1 MVNAGAIAVNR
12 VGLLSTAGSAPA
24 MCFTGAVSVRGRV
37 LESRPCATSPK
48 GSAPDDARP
57 RVGLSPFRLALIAM
71 RLPWRDLARAAPVVV
86 RAADRLLRAD
96 LRQREEEGPGSLTER
111 VDRLDAVSVSQ
122 GDALRDMT
130 AQTAD
135 VVRTQRVL
143 GIQLLVAISLAAAA
157 LGVAIVALVRT
168 L

>member
-1 MVNAGAIAVNR
+1 M
-12 VGLLSTAGSAPA
+12 
-24 MCFTGAVSVRGRV
+24 
-37 LESRPCATSPK
+37 K
-48 GSAPDDARP
+48 
-57 RVGLSPFRLALIAM
+57 
-71 RLPWRDLARAAPVVV
+71 LPWRDLADVAPLAV

-111 VDRLDAVSVSQ
+111 VDRLEAASVSQ
-122 GDALRDMT
+122 GDVVRETT

-135 VVRTQRVL
+135 VVRTQRVQ

>member
-1 MVNAGAIAVNR
+1 
-12 VGLLSTAGSAPA
+12 
-24 MCFTGAVSVRGRV
+24 
-37 LESRPCATSPK
+37 
-48 GSAPDDARP
+48 
-57 RVGLSPFRLALIAM
+57 M
-71 RLPWRDLARAAPVVV
+71 RLPWRDLADVAPLALK
-86 RAADRLLRAD
+86 AADRLLRPD
-96 LRQREEEGPGSLTER
+96 LRPREGEELGSLTER
-111 VDRLDAVSVSQ
+111 VERLEGVSVSQ
-122 GDALRDMT
+122 GDVVRDMT